1 MPLWCDKWK
10 IIAKFAR
17 NKFLGNI
24 CHHLLQIK
32 L

>member
-1 MPLWCDKWK
+1 MVELW
-10 IIAKFAR
+10 IFYAKFAR
-17 NKFLGNI
+17 NKFLSNI

>member
-1 MPLWCDKWK
+1 MFAVDMWE